1 MYEKSMKEK
10 FLTTAL
16 VIGGLLFF
24 VLFLFDNCFVL
35 KHIFIK
41 SIS

>member
-1 MYEKSMKEK
+1 MDEKSMKEK

-24 VLFLFDNCFVL
+24 VLFLNLIIALF
-35 KHIFIK
+35 
-41 SIS
+41 